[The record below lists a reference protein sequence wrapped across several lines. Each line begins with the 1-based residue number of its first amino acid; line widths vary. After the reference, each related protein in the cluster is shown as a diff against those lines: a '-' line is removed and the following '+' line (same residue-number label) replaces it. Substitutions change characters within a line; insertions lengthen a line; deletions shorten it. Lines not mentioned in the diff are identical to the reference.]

1 MSRSE
6 SQPRIGVGIPSVLMV
21 LVVLAMAALCMLS
34 YSSATSTE
42 SMTQRNVD
50 VASGYYRLS
59 AEVQERLAQLDEQL
73 AANQGDYSAVTVDG
87 VQFSSEE
94 GKDPSFLLTVREGEK
109 SIVAEGILTPDQP
122 LRYRVLAYYT
132 QNMSA
137 EEEAPYLELMG
148 GQD

>member
-42 SMTQRNVD
+42 SMTQRNVE
-50 VASGYYRLS
+50 VAAGYYQL
-59 AEVQERLAQLDEQL
+59 AAATQERLALLDEQL
-73 AANQGDYSAVTVDG
+73 SVAQGDVSAVDVDG
-87 VQFSSEE
+87 FAFTEENGQQF
-94 GKDPSFLLTVREGEK
+94 FTLTTQEGEK
-109 SIVAEGILTPDQP
+109 SVVVEGVLTPGEP

-132 QNMSA
+132 HNTPAQD
-137 EEEAPYLELMG
+137 EAPYLELMG
-148 GQD
+148 GND